1 VTLHGVLLA
10 LVGAL
15 LAVGAGLAVFRVVR
29 GPTILDRMIA
39 SDVLLTTMTLVLG
52 AVMAIQ
58 RRTDLLPV
66 LLVLAG
72 TAAFATIAVAR
83 SVSKHDRSEDDR
95 TGRDPLATVP
105 DAKGVLERAREQVT
119 DLVDARLDIDD
130 LRPTGPATTDRRDDA

>member
-1 VTLHGVLLA
+1 MNLHGVLLA

-15 LAVGAGLAVFRVVR
+15 FAVGAALTVYRVVR

-52 AVMAIQ
+52 AVMALQ

-72 TAAFATIAVAR
+72 TSAFATIAVAR
-83 SVSKHDRSEDDR
+83 SVSKHDRSEADQ

-105 DAKGVLERAREQVT
+105 DAKGVLERAQEQVAGLDDAGL
-119 DLVDARLDIDD
+119 DLDD
-130 LRPTGPATTDRRDDA
+130 LRPTGGRDDA

>member
-1 VTLHGVLLA
+1 MTIHTV
-10 LVGAL
+10 LVGLIGAL
-15 LAVGAGLAVFRVVR
+15 FAVGAGLTVYRVVR

-52 AVMAIQ
+52 AVMAVE

-72 TAAFATIAVAR
+72 TSAFATIAVAR
-83 SVSKHDRSEDDR
+83 SVSKHDRSESDR

-105 DAKGVLERAREQVT
+105 DAKDVLARAQEQVAGL
-119 DLVDARLDIDD
+119 DDAALDRDD
-130 LRPTGPATTDRRDDA
+130 LRPTGRGDA